1 MTEPIERHHHYHATA
16 TAISGHLKLPLESE
30 ISRQAHAELPK
41 KGGHL
46 SQRMKE
52 FCLEGVVSFRAAAT
66 RVSGNKSTKPD
77 QGWTT
82 IATTVVECLNVM
94 EIVTADRVVTQII
107 TEHPLEG
114 YVPSVSFLGT
124 RFENL
129 QVAGHPVD
137 FEIDHNILGEKPGG
151 DGPYTHEPGV
161 IARVGSQYRRILE
174 SKGLPEDLRERY
186 NRFSSTLGKSE
197 AFECSLVNRAS
208 GSYPG
213 HSFGHI
219 IHVPDFGKIVLGKLK
234 VTHDKHDTPT
244 KAPRITNVH
253 LTMVDLELGCSADG
267 NVPIGSGGT
276 NGGTEP

>member
-1 MTEPIERHHHYHATA
+1 MSDQTERHHHYHATA
-16 TAISGHLKLPLESE
+16 TAISGHLKLPLETE
-30 ISRQAHAELPK
+30 ISRQAHAELPQ

-52 FCLEGVVSFRAAAT
+52 FCVEGVISFHAAST
-66 RVSGNKSTKPD
+66 RVSGNKSTKEG

-129 QVAGHPVD
+129 RIAGHPVEMD
-137 FEIDHNILGEKPGG
+137 IDHNLLGGKPAN
-151 DGPYTHEPGV
+151 DGAYTKEPGL
-161 IARVGSQYRRILE
+161 IERVGGQYRRVLE
-174 SKGLPEDLRERY
+174 SKKLPDDLRERY

-197 AFECSLVNRAS
+197 AFECSLVHRAN

-213 HSFGHI
+213 LSFGHI
-219 IHVPDFGKIVLGKLK
+219 VHVPDFGKIVLGKLK
-234 VTHDKHDTPT
+234 VTHEKHDTPT
-244 KAPRITNVH
+244 KAPRITH
-253 LTMVDLELGCSADG
+253 IQLTMVDLELGCAAAG
-267 NVPIGSGGT
+267 NVGITSGGA
-276 NGGTEP
+276 NGSSNP